1 MSLFTFES
9 IKNFDHFTSEIFILI
24 AYRRANLHLVFY
36 GQSSVQ
42 REKAKAHY
50 SLMLL
55 NLKYILSRII
65 RVNAIF
71 LEQENDQYTLNDI

>member
-1 MSLFTFES
+1 
-9 IKNFDHFTSEIFILI
+9 
-24 AYRRANLHLVFY
+24 
-36 GQSSVQ
+36 
-42 REKAKAHY
+42 
-50 SLMLL
+50 MLL